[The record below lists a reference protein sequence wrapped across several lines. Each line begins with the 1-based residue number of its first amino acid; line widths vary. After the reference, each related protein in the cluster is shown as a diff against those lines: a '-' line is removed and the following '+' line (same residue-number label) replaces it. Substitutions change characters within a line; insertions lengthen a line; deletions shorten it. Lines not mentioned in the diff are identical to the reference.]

1 MWSSGGE
8 HGRGAGRQVDA
19 RSESSELG
27 LSVTVKERFIVLLN
41 LQLSRMEQW
50 LSMRIYAPSVR
61 TAQFEFLSRRS
72 AWEIDTLQLMLL
84 DKNGKPEKAAWLKH
98 PKLV

>member
-1 MWSSGGE
+1 
-8 HGRGAGRQVDA
+8 
-19 RSESSELG
+19 
-27 LSVTVKERFIVLLN
+27 
-41 LQLSRMEQW
+41 
-50 LSMRIYAPSVR
+50 MRIYAPSVR

-98 PKLV
+98 PKLL

>member
-1 MWSSGGE
+1 
-8 HGRGAGRQVDA
+8 
-19 RSESSELG
+19 
-27 LSVTVKERFIVLLN
+27 
-41 LQLSRMEQW
+41 MEQW

-98 PKLV
+98 PKLL